1 MQRLTFELIQ
11 HTPIIHFQ
19 ANDKGATLRASE
31 VKPKL
36 DKYLMRKF
44 EKKRT
49 KSKKENKLI
58 PLQKWCIPNQEQALD
73 YKLSFLLDA
82 GASNKIFL
90 PISSTIRKEIL
101 PIEAELL
108 SESPY
113 FANEEYIKEGDE
125 QWSEVRYA
133 IQCSKKI
140 QGVIYSKHKD
150 LCTEIEK
157 HLEEFFLR
165 HNFGARQTKGFGSF
179 TLFSVNGE
187 KKTRDF
193 DIYFREKEAYK
204 LNVSTK
210 ELEEVFREIQRKH
223 SQIKTKSLRRFFNSK
238 TEFDLFKDMQ
248 GGKEFN
254 ENDFLFVRPLLGLAN
269 KYDFSDDQRY
279 ETIKVNHNPPE
290 DAFTIERFGS
300 PLLYKPIQTSI
311 GKYEIYVLLK
321 GIPRQIKGTSF
332 QLLASEE
339 TSPTIKTPSELE
351 LRTFIEE
358 KCNSFLKKI

>member
-19 ANDKGATLRASE
+19 ANYSGATLRASE

-36 DKYLMRKF
+36 DKYLIQKF
-44 EKKRT
+44 EKELK
-49 KSKKENKLI
+49 KSKKDNKLI
-58 PLQKWCIPNQEQALD
+58 SLQKWRIPNQEQALD
-73 YKLSFLLDA
+73 YKLSFSLDTKVKH
-82 GASNKIFL
+82 KIFL

-108 SESPY
+108 LESPY
-113 FANEEYIKEGDE
+113 FANEEYIKEGEE

-133 IQCSKKI
+133 IQCGKKI
-140 QGVIYSKHKD
+140 QGVIYSKYED
-150 LCTEIEK
+150 LCISIK
-157 HLEEFFLR
+157 KYLEEFFLR

-187 KKTRDF
+187 QKTTDF
-193 DIYFREKEAYK
+193 DTYFREKEAYK

-210 ELEEVFREIQRKH
+210 ELKKVFREIQRKH
-223 SQIKTKSLRRFFNSK
+223 NQIKTKSLRRFFESK
-238 TEFDLFKDMQ
+238 TEFDLFKDIQ
-248 GGKEFN
+248 GRREFN

-279 ETIKVNHNPPE
+279 KTIKVNHNSPE
-290 DAFTIERFGS
+290 DSFVIERFES
-300 PLLYKPIQTSI
+300 SLLYKPIQTST

-321 GIPRQIKGTSF
+321 GIPQEIRGTSF
-332 QLLASEE
+332 QLWASEE
-339 TSPTIKTPSELE
+339 ITPTIKTPSELN
-351 LRTFIEE
+351 LKKFIEKE
-358 KCNSFLKKI
+358 CENFLKKV